1 MASTSGF
8 NQTETNDGSFSYFQ
22 KTVCLHDWWL
32 IKAGKDFEGKRLA
45 VAGFT
50 SREQQAV
57 RVFSS
62 APIVKRYD
70 VFTLETAD
78 GICVLLKGFI
88 NKLRTN
94 DNGFP
99 STVFSHFVFGFP
111 PDWEECAAKLLE
123 GNSSTD
129 VLSGS
134 IADSEEFAAHP
145 EIVAGE
151 KTVSPSS
158 EQTPNNHE
166 QVILEDKHDNEAL
179 KDCSHNARLRNLKGN
194 PKNDPESR
202 CSVKHK
208 NKKLSP
214 ISETLENPDG
224 AKLKSSLG
232 TTNQSKGKID
242 ISDNFPDHSMGRM
255 LEKLS
260 VNVQSKQ
267 KEEKRAVNGSKGTR
281 NKMNSVPLVFDDVSN
296 ILQNNSSE
304 FEGIDISS
312 PPADEVQEPL
322 HENIIRKKDVE
333 HVKDGSVQ
341 NSATKHAL
349 NCGNIMTQS
358 GLQARNN
365 KSARSPIGR
374 VNKNRTKDLKNAV
387 DEGESNAKEQS
398 TSRKKIFIVSPESLS
413 FGRSRSGRLLL
424 PTLQFWRNQL
434 PVYDADRKITGIK
447 DEVAVIGTSRGS
459 RSEPQKKRRL

>member
-8 NQTETNDGSFSYFQ
+8 NQTDTNDGSSSYFQ

-57 RVFSS
+57 RVFST
-62 APIVKRYD
+62 APIVNRYD

-99 STVFSHFVFGFP
+99 STVFSRFVFGFP
-111 PDWEECAAKLLE
+111 PDWEECAAKFLE
-123 GNSSTD
+123 GDSSTD

-134 IADSEEFAAHP
+134 IPDSEEFAAHP

-151 KTVSPSS
+151 KTVTPSS
-158 EQTPNNHE
+158 EQIPKNHK
-166 QVILEDKHDNEAL
+166 QVIHEDKHDIEAS
-179 KDCSHNARLRNLKGN
+179 KGCSHNARLRNLKSN

-208 NKKLSP
+208 NKRLSP
-214 ISETLENPDG
+214 ISKTFEIPDG
-224 AKLKSSLG
+224 AELKSSSG

-242 ISDNFPDHSMGRM
+242 ISDNFPDHSMGQM

-260 VNVQSKQ
+260 VNLQRKQ
-267 KEEKRAVNGSKGTR
+267 KEEKWAVNGSKGKR
-281 NKMNSVPLVFDDVSN
+281 NKMNSVPLVSDDVSN

-312 PPADEVQEPL
+312 PSADEVQEPL
-322 HENIIRKKDVE
+322 HENTIRKEDVE
-333 HVKDGSVQ
+333 HVGDSPGQ

-349 NCGNIMTQS
+349 DCGNIMTQGGMQS
-358 GLQARNN
+358 RKNN
-365 KSARSPIGR
+365 SARSRIGR
-374 VNKNRTKDLKNAV
+374 VNKNPTKDLKNAV
-387 DEGESNAKEQS
+387 DEGESDAKEQS

-413 FGRSRSGRLLL
+413 FGRSRENTS
-424 PTLQFWRNQL
+424 
-434 PVYDADRKITGIK
+434 ADLAILAQST
-447 DEVAVIGTSRGS
+447 AS
-459 RSEPQKKRRL
+459 L